1 MVSPYNDDQL
11 VSGLLILINI
21 VYAEE
26 GYFQIEDFLTS
37 NLTFDLDFLLAIGLV
52 HLPFLFLKCFARS
65 EDRPNFLFSSIG
77 YKMIKH

>member
-1 MVSPYNDDQL
+1 ML
-11 VSGLLILINI
+11 KK
-21 VYAEE
+21 

-65 EDRPNFLFSSIG
+65 EERPNFLFSSIW
-77 YKMIKH
+77 IKSQLNVDRIRQSNYAQEIHIHQVQNI